1 MSKGKSRLKKLQR
14 QIRTLQSQSPSPN
27 PAPLPETGP
36 REIVEQ
42 LVSMSAMRAEHYS
55 GPLPPPQML
64 EQYNKVVPN
73 GAERIMAMAEKQLD
87 HRHEL
92 ESVVIKSRAK
102 SERLGTHYAFIL
114 AVLFGLGAVY
124 LIKLGQNAAG
134 ISVLIGDIIALAGVF
149 IAGRYM
155 QKKENEKKIEALT
168 RKK

>member
-1 MSKGKSRLKKLQR
+1 
-14 QIRTLQSQSPSPN
+14 
-27 PAPLPETGP
+27 
-36 REIVEQ
+36 
-42 LVSMSAMRAEHYS
+42 MSAMRADHYS

-92 ESVVIKSRAK
+92 ESVVVNGRAG

-114 AVLFGLGAVY
+114 AILFGIGAVY
-124 LIKLGQNAAG
+124 LLKIGHSIAG
-134 ISVLIGDIIALAGVF
+134 VSVLIGEIVALAGVF

-155 QKKENEKKIEALT
+155 QRTENVKKI
-168 RKK
+168 